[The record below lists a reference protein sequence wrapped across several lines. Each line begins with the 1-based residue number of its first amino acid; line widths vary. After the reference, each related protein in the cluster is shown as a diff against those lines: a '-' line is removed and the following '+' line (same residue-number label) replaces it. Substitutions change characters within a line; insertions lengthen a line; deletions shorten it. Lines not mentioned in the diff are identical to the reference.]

1 MIVAMC
7 RIELDLPSRSLKEKR
22 QILQSIIARM
32 RQSFNVAVAEVD
44 LNELWGSAALGVV
57 TVSNSTD
64 YAQGLLQRVVEWLE
78 GSRLDVVIVGYEIEI
93 V

>member
-1 MIVAMC
+1 MVVATC

-22 QILQSIIARM
+22 QILKSVMTRM

-57 TVSNSTD
+57 TVSNSAD
-64 YAQGLLQRVVEWLE
+64 YAQGLLEKVVAWLE
-78 GSRLDVVIVGYEIEI
+78 GSRLDVLIVGYEIELF
-93 V
+93 